1 MIEKNLSKMAI
12 MDQSVFQ
19 NAKNGKLIIDK
30 DYNLNKAKVA
40 VPKGITSP

>member
-19 NAKNGKLIIDK
+19 NAKNGKLVIWII
-30 DYNLNKAKVA
+30 V
-40 VPKGITSP
+40 